1 MSVANLLQ
9 YGAFLLIVAVL
20 VKPVG
25 GYLSRVF
32 GGERTWLDPLLRP
45 PERIIYRLAGV
56 DAAREMDWKQ
66 YATAFLSFS
75 LVGTLILYGLL
86 RVQPLFHTFDP
97 AYQPGPLKP
106 DLAMNTAVSFAT
118 TTTWQ
123 AYAGETTMTYFSQ
136 VFGLAA
142 QNFLAGAAGL
152 AVGLAFIRGLAR
164 ERADTVGNFWVDVTR
179 AVLWVLLPLAVVGTL
194 VLVWQGVPLNFDPY
208 RSIEL
213 VQATRDSQGKAVAT
227 QLIPMGPVAAL
238 ELIKNLGTNGGG
250 FFNVNGAHP
259 YENPTP
265 LTNMLELLAIA
276 VLPAALTH
284 TFGRMVR
291 RSRHGWVLFAVM
303 VVLFVTGLLVA
314 DWAERGGHPRISTP
328 GLDAVTCGGQ
338 VGGNMEGKETRF
350 GIGASVL
357 AAVTTSN
364 GATGSYNSMHD
375 SYTPIGGGVAVVN
388 MLLGEIIFGGLGPGL
403 TSIVL
408 VALVGLFLGGPPI

>member
-25 GYLSRVF
+25 GYLARVF
-32 GGERTWLDPLLRP
+32 GGEPTWLDPLLRP

-56 DAAREMDWKQ
+56 DAAREMDWKE

-123 AYAGETTMTYFSQ
+123 AYAGETTLTYFSQ

-152 AVGLAFIRGLAR
+152 AVGLAFMRGLAR
-164 ERADTVGNFWVDVTR
+164 ERTDTLGNFWVDVTR
-179 AVLWVLLPLAVVGTL
+179 AALWILLPLAVIGTL

-213 VQATRDSQGKAVAT
+213 VQATRDSQGKAVTT

-291 RSRHGWVLFAVM
+291 CPRHGWVLFAVM
-303 VVLFVTGLLVA
+303 AMLFVTGLLVA

-338 VGGNMEGKETRF
+338 VGGNMEARRR
-350 GIGASVL
+350 ASE
-357 AAVTTSN
+357 SE
-364 GATGSYNSMHD
+364 D
-375 SYTPIGGGVAVVN
+375 RCWRR
-388 MLLGEIIFGGLGPGL
+388 
-403 TSIVL
+403 
-408 VALVGLFLGGPPI
+408 